1 MFVYSLCP
9 GSVRGSQIDDVLR
22 LPTTAEIKKMAD
34 TIRCGKED
42 KYADRLPKRL
52 CYILRYG
59 AVKEGLT
66 VHEGGY
72 VDIKDVMSVGMMRHH
87 SEPEV
92 LAEVETSLSHR
103 KTLRFERKDEVGRT
117 LVRAQFG
124 RNFESSPFHEGTQ
137 VRSLLQTTLEY
148 ITDNL
153 QDYDLQDFPDEFLLS
168 KMISQLKRKKKLN
181 SKNFKALL
189 VPALEHLDV
198 SQDVCLTQSMLKTMW
213 SNCPNLRKLHKLES
227 VSLAACKHVTD
238 KGVRS
243 MIKYGANLQELN
255 LSFIRTFS
263 DSAIVDLVCNCERLR
278 HLDIYDV
285 TLGKESRAVIIEA
298 ARQRGV
304 KVVLKGILESDPDVT
319 LENPSMMLPNF
330 GKTW

>member
-1 MFVYSLCP
+1 
-9 GSVRGSQIDDVLR
+9 
-22 LPTTAEIKKMAD
+22 MAD

-213 SNCPNLRKLHKLES
+213 SNCPNLRVLILKDCGYIVTDSVVETLFMKLHKLES